1 MIQKFI
7 YNDEMHEYVRVDK
20 VQEYKGIKIETLTTH
35 GDYFNTRNIRNHRSY
50 RLTYPDGRTSTF
62 PINKRGGNIKNLKE
76 YIDFKIKYNEL

>member
-1 MIQKFI
+1 MIQKFV
-7 YNDEMHEYVRVDK
+7 YNEEMHEYERVDR

-35 GDYFNTRNIRNHRSY
+35 GDYYNPKDRHNTRSY
-50 RLTYPDGRTSTF
+50 RLTYPDGRTSLF